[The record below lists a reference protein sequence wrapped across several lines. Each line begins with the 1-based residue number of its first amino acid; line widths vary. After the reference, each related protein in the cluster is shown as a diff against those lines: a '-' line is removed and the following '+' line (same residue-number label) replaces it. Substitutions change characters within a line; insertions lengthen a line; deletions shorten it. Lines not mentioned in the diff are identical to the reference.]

1 MSFSQAN
8 NRSHSNLEILD
19 QHTVYQGHIQLVK
32 YSLRHQLYSGEWSK
46 ILTRE
51 VLVNRRA
58 VGVILYDPQRDE
70 VVLIEEFRAGA
81 ITSDASPWLI
91 GTVAGLVESG
101 EMPEQVAKREAMEE
115 ANCPILELLPIT
127 EYWVSPSISAEKI
140 SLFCGRVDA
149 THVGGIFGLAD
160 EGEDIKV
167 HVSPRATAYQA
178 VVNGQ
183 INNAISIIALQWLE
197 LNYAKVQQ
205 MWLSV

>member
-1 MSFSQAN
+1 MSLSHAS
-8 NRSHSNLEILD
+8 NRNHSNLEILD
-19 QHTVYQGHIQLVK
+19 QHTLYQGHIQLVK

-46 ILTRE
+46 TLTRE

-81 ITSDASPWLI
+81 ITSDATPWLI
-91 GTVAGLVESG
+91 GTVAGLVEPG

-115 ANCPILELLPIT
+115 ANCPILDLLPIT

-140 SLFCGRVDA
+140 TLYCGRVDA
-149 THVGGIFGLAD
+149 THVSGIFGLAD

-183 INNAISIIALQWLE
+183 INNAISIIAMQWLE

-205 MWLSV
+205 QWLSI

>member
-1 MSFSQAN
+1 MSLSHAS
-8 NRSHSNLEILD
+8 NRNHSNLEILD
-19 QHTVYQGHIQLVK
+19 QQTIHQGHVQLVK
-32 YSLRHQLYSGEWSK
+32 YSLRHQLYSGQWSK
-46 ILTRE
+46 TLIRE

-81 ITSDASPWLI
+81 INSDDTPWLI
-91 GTVAGLVESG
+91 GTVAGLVEPG
-101 EMPEQVAKREAMEE
+101 ESTEQVAKREAMEE

-127 EYWVSPSISAEKI
+127 EYWVRPSISAEKI
-140 SLFCGRVDA
+140 FLYCGRIDA
-149 THVGGIFGLAD
+149 THVGGIFGIAD

-167 HVSPRATAYQA
+167 HVTPRATAYQA

-183 INNAISIIALQWLE
+183 INNAISIIAIQWLE

>member
-1 MSFSQAN
+1 MALSQAS
-8 NRSHSNLEILD
+8 NRNHSNLEILE
-19 QHTVYQGHIQLVK
+19 QQTVYQGHIQVVN
-32 YSLRHQLYSGEWSK
+32 YSLRHQLYSGDWSK
-46 ILTRE
+46 ILSRD
-51 VLVNRRA
+51 VIVNRSA
-58 VGVILYDPQRDE
+58 VGVVLYDPQRDE

-81 ITSDASPWLI
+81 ITTDASPWLI
-91 GTVAGLVESG
+91 GTVAGLVEAG
-101 EMPEQVAKREAMEE
+101 EMPEQVAIREAMEE

-140 SLFCGRVDA
+140 TLFCGRIDA
-149 THVGGIFGLAD
+149 THVGGIFGLPE

-205 MWLSV
+205 MWLSI